1 MFPFFPKDYLS
12 VVLTQCN
19 RDIITATKVCTQQ
32 KNNLVQMYTS
42 QSPNIAA
49 ATINSLML
57 NFIQQQQQQQV
68 ITNSNGYHNN
78 VNHQVK
84 ALSAHANPTTL
95 INQSNHNTSCNG
107 MNSLPSIKSS
117 DLFAAIGK
125 LTNKESLHFSRDSKF
140 EEVKR
145 AGNKSDFPHTK
156 ET

>member
-57 NFIQQQQQQQV
+57 NFIQQQQQQV
-68 ITNSNGYHNN
+68 ITNN

-84 ALSAHANPTTL
+84 ALSAHAKPTTL

-117 DLFAAIGK
+117 DLFGAIGK